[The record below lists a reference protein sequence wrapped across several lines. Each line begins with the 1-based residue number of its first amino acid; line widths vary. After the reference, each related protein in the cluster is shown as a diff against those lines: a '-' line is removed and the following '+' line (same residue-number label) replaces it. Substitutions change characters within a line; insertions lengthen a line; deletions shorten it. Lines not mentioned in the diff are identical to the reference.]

1 MLQGQSS
8 LPAVVRHELSQLLG
22 GKVRFDEPLGR
33 HCSMGTGGSA
43 DALCMADNL
52 ETLRRL
58 LSLLAGRHVRWLMI
72 GRGTNLL
79 PADLGF
85 RGVAVK
91 LEGEFH
97 RVAIERSHIVAGA
110 AVALASLVERAMSQD
125 LGGLEFT
132 TGIPGCVGGSLPG
145 NAGTASESLGEW
157 VESVDMLALDGSLRT
172 LRGADLAFGYRSSN
186 LCSLGGVVTSASFRL
201 TPRPR
206 AQVVAN
212 VKRHTEK
219 RKGQPLTFPNVGC
232 IFKNPPGHSAGQLI
246 EQAGLKGLRIDQVE
260 VSAKHANFMV
270 NLGGATT
277 AQVMELISQVRERV
291 LASAGVR
298 LETEVNVLDEF
309 GTLGIAV
316 PTEDGRPAHAQ

>member
-1 MLQGQSS
+1 MPQEPSS
-8 LPAVVRHELSQLLG
+8 LSADVRHELGQLLG
-22 GKVRFDEPLGR
+22 GKARFDEPLGR

-43 DALCMADNL
+43 DALCLVDNL

-58 LSLLAGRHVRWLMI
+58 LSLLAGRHVHWLII

-91 LEGEFH
+91 LEGEFNQVVVEQS
-97 RVAIERSHIVAGA
+97 RIVAGA
-110 AVALASLVERAMSQD
+110 AVALASLVERAMSRD
-125 LGGLEFT
+125 LGGLEFS

-157 VESVDMLALDGSLRT
+157 VESVDMLVPDGRLRT
-172 LRGADLAFGYRSSN
+172 LRGSDLAFAYRSSN
-186 LCSLGGVVTSASFRL
+186 LRAYGGVVTSASFRL

-206 AQVVAN
+206 AQVAAN
-212 VKRHTEK
+212 VKRYTEK

-246 EQAGLKGLRIDQVE
+246 EQAGLKGLRIDQME
-260 VSAKHANFMV
+260 VSAKHANFMI

-277 AQVMELISQVRERV
+277 AQITSLISHVRERV
-291 LASAGVR
+291 LASAGIR

-309 GTLGIAV
+309 GAIGIAV
-316 PTEDGRPAHAQ
+316 STEEGRPAHA